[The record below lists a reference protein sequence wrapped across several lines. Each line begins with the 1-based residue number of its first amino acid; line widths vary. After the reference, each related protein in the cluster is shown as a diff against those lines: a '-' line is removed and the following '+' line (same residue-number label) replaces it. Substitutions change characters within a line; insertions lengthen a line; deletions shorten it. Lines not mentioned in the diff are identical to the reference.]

1 MAQVP
6 NPEAAAPAAPPPA
19 PPAKGKSPMVAMI
32 VTALVV
38 FPIAV
43 GAVKFMS
50 KPNAAATKAKEV
62 TAEEEE
68 EKTTGETV
76 TFPLTTQ
83 TVNLAEGDRYVRV
96 KLEMAFDLEP
106 DDAEH
111 FRTKVAA
118 MSAEG
123 KEKSGEG
130 GHGEGEG
137 KKKKKKEP
145 GPKVTRLLHLLTNRS
160 AQLNDALIH
169 ELSGRRY
176 EDMLRPKDKQAF
188 KEAIMKRFNEIL
200 TEAKVPVHDIYLSEF
215 VMQ

>member
-19 PPAKGKSPMVAMI
+19 PPAKGKSPMVAVI

-38 FPIAV
+38 FPIA
-43 GAVKFMS
+43 GGLVKFMS
-50 KPNAAATKAKEV
+50 KPNAAATKAKEA
-62 TAEEEE
+62 TTEEEE
-68 EKTTGETV
+68 EKATGETV
-76 TFPLTTQ
+76 TFALATQ

-96 KLEMAFDLEP
+96 KIEMAFDLEP
-106 DDAEH
+106 DDAEF
-111 FRTKVAA
+111 FRAKVAA
-118 MSAEG
+118 LAAEG
-123 KEKSGEG
+123 KEKSGGEG
-130 GHGEGEG
+130 GEGE
-137 KKKKKKEP
+137 KKSKKKKEP
-145 GPKVTRLLHLLTNRS
+145 GPKCTRLLHLLSTRS

-169 ELSGRRY
+169 ELSSRHY
-176 EDMLRPKDKQAF
+176 DDMLRPKDKQAF